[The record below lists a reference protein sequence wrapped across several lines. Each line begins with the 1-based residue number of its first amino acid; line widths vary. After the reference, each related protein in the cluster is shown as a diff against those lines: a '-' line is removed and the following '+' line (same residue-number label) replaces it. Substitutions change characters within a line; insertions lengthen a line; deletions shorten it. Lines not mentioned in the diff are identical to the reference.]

1 MTYTSESCP
10 LPVEDLFIDKVR
22 EASAC
27 ILNNSDNLQRLSEY
41 AFYSLQRHLL
51 EQLVSLHQ
59 DVLMEE
65 FTIWRQNNVVNLS
78 DLSQFTEG
86 RTNIYDE
93 FIAINLKDEYSIL
106 YSKYPVLKILA
117 GTIISNWIESTNIF
131 YVNVIND
138 WDGLIECGLLEP
150 DTLCISDIL
159 CGLSD
164 NHNNGKCVFIIETD
178 KGQRVVYKPRDV
190 SCEYSFNKL
199 LKYLN
204 QTFDCFSHKTFIVLS
219 QTDHG
224 WCETVNRESCESRND
239 LIEYYSHLG
248 SIIALI
254 YILGGT
260 DFHNENII
268 ASGNRPVVIDLETI
282 ISPNNTSKLSAGG
295 LFVSGLLPIWNQY
308 NSGEYQ
314 YSGGIGGVAD
324 LSKAPSYTAYKC
336 INTNSMMCYQKGS
349 HISVL
354 SNSPVLDSV
363 QQGPSEFIDDI
374 LVGFEKTYRHIALNK
389 SHYEKIIPQLF
400 HDARIRIVIRDTE
413 FYSEVIQKSLNSKLF
428 MNTTNWRDSL
438 RANLSGIAVRNLSN
452 QNLLL
457 MKELEQIS
465 RLDIPYFSIES
476 KAQSLCSE
484 NNKTIVS
491 WKYSPLNNIENSLNS
506 LSEKDRCCQLNILSS
521 TIGAV
526 RPLSFPQKVLEKTE
540 SIELKDIEDIATI
553 ISDLSLVLDDN
564 NLEWLTIE
572 QSLHDDKAMFMS
584 SNLGLYNGLA
594 GIGVFLSALT
604 RKTLS
609 NQKLNSLAYRL
620 YNQLSSALLEQF
632 NHKSSFTNGM
642 SGNLSVLYCIAKMDR
657 FLNQESSAIFQKIKE
672 KYKCSEI
679 SDYTGCDIQS
689 GSAGNVLTTL
699 AIYEHTQDDF
709 WLNLSILYADQ
720 IIDSVKVQNG
730 LCEWGTDFSSTIQT
744 GFSHGNSGI
753 SLALLRLWNTTKD
766 KRLESLALNAIRSE
780 DQYFDK
786 EERNWRD
793 LRHGKSHAF
802 MNGWCN
808 GAPGIILSR
817 LEMSNYYSTCPS
829 ILRKSLDLCEVAIKQ
844 SVKNNVN
851 SLCCGSFSMIEPLF
865 RYDEEHANRL
875 AVTLLK
881 NINSE
886 DFHLNSLAGLGVK
899 IKLPGFF
906 LGLSGVGYA
915 LLRLSDPELY
925 PSILTLD

>member
-1 MTYTSESCP
+1 MTYTSEAYP
-10 LPVEDLFIDKVR
+10 LPFEDLFIDKVR
-22 EASAC
+22 EASVY
-27 ILNNSDNLQRLSEY
+27 IQNNADNLQRISEY

-59 DVLMEE
+59 GVLMEE
-65 FTIWRQNNVVNLS
+65 FIIWRENNVVNLS

-86 RTNIYDE
+86 RRNIYDE

-106 YSKYPVLKILA
+106 YSKYPVLKKLA
-117 GTIISNWIESTNIF
+117 GTIIANWIESTNIF
-131 YVNVIND
+131 YVNVIKD
-138 WDGLIECGLLEP
+138 WNALVECGLLEP

-199 LKYLN
+199 LNYLN
-204 QTFDCFSHKTFIVLS
+204 QTFECFSHKTFIVLS
-219 QTDHG
+219 KTDHG

-239 LIEYYSHLG
+239 LIEYYNHLG
-248 SIIALI
+248 SIIAII
-254 YILGGT
+254 YILGGS

-282 ISPNNTSKLSAGG
+282 ISPNNFKKLSAGG
-295 LFVSGLLPIWNQY
+295 LFVSGLLPIWNQDA
-308 NSGEYQ
+308 SGQYQ

-324 LSKAPSYTAYKC
+324 LSKTPSYTAYKY
-336 INTNSMMCYQKGS
+336 INTNSMTHYQKDS
-349 HISVL
+349 HISAL

-363 QQGPSEFIDDI
+363 QRGPSEFIDDI
-374 LVGFEKTYRHIALNK
+374 LVGFEKTYKHIALNK
-389 SHYEKIIPQLF
+389 SNYEKIIPQLF
-400 HDARIRIVIRDTE
+400 RDTRIRIVIRDTE
-413 FYSEVIQKSLNSKLF
+413 FYSEVLQKTLDSKFFL
-428 MNTTNWRDSL
+428 NTTNWLDTL
-438 RANLSGIAVRNLSN
+438 RAYLSGKAVLNLSN

-491 WKYSPLNNIENSLNS
+491 WKYSPLNNIENNLNS
-506 LSEKDRCCQLNILSS
+506 LSEEDRCCQLNILSS
-521 TIGAV
+521 TIGSV
-526 RPLSFPQKVLEKTE
+526 RPLSFPQKVLETNE
-540 SIELKDIEDIATI
+540 SIELKDIENIATI
-553 ISDLSLVLDDN
+553 TSELSLELDDN
-564 NLEWLTIE
+564 NLDWLTIE
-572 QSLHDDKAMFMS
+572 QTLHDDKAMFMS

-604 RKTLS
+604 KKTLS
-609 NQKLNSLAYRL
+609 NHKLNSLAYRL
-620 YNQLSSALLEQF
+620 YTQLSSALLEQF
-632 NHKSSFTNGM
+632 NHKASFTNGM
-642 SGNLSVLYCIAKMDR
+642 SGNLSVLYSIAKMDR

-672 KYKCSEI
+672 KFNLSNI
-679 SDYTGCDIQS
+679 SGYTGCDIQS

-699 AIYEHTQDDF
+699 AIYEHTHDDF

-720 IIDSVKVQNG
+720 IVDSVMEKNG
-730 LCEWGTDFSSTIQT
+730 LCEWATDFSSTIQT

-753 SLALLRLWNTTKD
+753 ALALLRLWNSTKD
-766 KRLESLALNAIRSE
+766 ERLENLALNAIRSE

-786 EERNWRD
+786 KERNWRD

-802 MNGWCN
+802 MSGWCN

-817 LEMSNYYSTCPS
+817 LEMSNYYSKCPS
-829 ILRKSLDLCEVAIKQ
+829 ILRKSLDLCEIAIKQ

-851 SLCCGSFSMIEPLF
+851 SLCCGSFSMIEPLL
-865 RYDEEHANRL
+865 RYDKEYANRL

-881 NINSE
+881 SIKSE

-906 LGLSGVGYA
+906 LGLSGLGYTF
-915 LLRLSDPELY
+915 LRLSDPQLY